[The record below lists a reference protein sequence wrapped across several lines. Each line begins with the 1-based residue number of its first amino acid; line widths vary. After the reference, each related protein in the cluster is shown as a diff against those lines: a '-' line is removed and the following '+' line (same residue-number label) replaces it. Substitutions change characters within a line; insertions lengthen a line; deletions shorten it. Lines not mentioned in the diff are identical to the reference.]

1 MSKGEYIIHSPQEIA
16 GIRRAAA
23 ASAMVRDALPAAVI
37 PGMTT
42 KQLDDLAGRLI
53 AGTGGVSAFHGYR
66 GFPGQICISL
76 NDEVV
81 HGIGHPER
89 IMREGD
95 LVSMDVGVRVD
106 GCIGDTATS
115 FVIGGRR
122 DPDTERLLTGTAEAL
137 TVGIRACRAGNRV
150 RDISA
155 AVEEAAREYRLSV
168 VREYVGHGV
177 GTELHEPPE
186 IPNYVVRNRGP
197 ELHPGMILAIEPMLN
212 LGTHRVAVSRDGWTV
227 RTADGRLSAHFEH
240 MVLVTNADPE
250 ILTWPKTK

>member
-1 MSKGEYIIHSPQEIA
+1 MASGEYIVHTPQEIL

-23 ASAMVRDALPAAVI
+23 ASAQVRDALCAAVM

-42 KQLDDLAGRLI
+42 RQLDDLAGRLI
-53 AGTGGVSAFHGYR
+53 AATGGTSAFRGYR

-81 HGIGHPER
+81 HGIGR
-89 IMREGD
+89 DDCTMQVGD
-95 LVSMDVGVRVD
+95 LVSMDVGVRLD

-115 FVIGGRR
+115 FVIGGATP
-122 DPDTERLLTGTAEAL
+122 PDTRRLLEGTREAL
-137 TVGIRACRAGNRV
+137 TAGIRAARPGNRV

-155 AVEEAAREYRLSV
+155 AVEATAREYRLGV

-177 GTELHEPPE
+177 GTALHEPPE

-197 ELHPGMILAIEPMLN
+197 ELRPGMVLAIEPMLN
-212 LGTHRVAVSRDGWTV
+212 LGTYRVNVGRDGWTV
-227 RTADGRLSAHFEH
+227 RTADGTLSAHFEH
-240 MVLVTNADPE
+240 MILLTNADPE
-250 ILTWPKTK
+250 ILTWPRTK